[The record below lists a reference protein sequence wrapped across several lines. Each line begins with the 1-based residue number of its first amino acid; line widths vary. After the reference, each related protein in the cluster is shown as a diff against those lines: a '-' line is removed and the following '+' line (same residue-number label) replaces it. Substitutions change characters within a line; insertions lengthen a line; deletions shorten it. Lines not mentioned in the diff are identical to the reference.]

1 MQAVLPSK
9 PPITVSVVVPVYSG
23 ADYLAAL
30 IVEIE
35 RVRTDWADSGA
46 PLSLVE
52 TILVDDAAVDTS
64 PEIADRLAREKEWIT
79 VIHLARNFGQHPATI
94 AGILNTSGDWV
105 VTLDEDLQHPPARI
119 EDMLRIAVRNGHDI
133 VYANPHSSVHQ
144 SHLRDFGSRL
154 YKRLMQSITGNS
166 QIASFNSFRLVR
178 GSIARAASSVCG
190 HDTYFDLSLSWFSAR
205 VTALPMDLKDQRYIR
220 TKSSGYNFSGLLAH
234 ARRMMMS
241 SGARVMRFASLLGL
255 LFIIMSIV
263 GGLGLVLYHLLYE
276 PTSVLVRGW
285 SSLILTIVFCSGFII
300 FLLGIVLEYIALL
313 VLQAHGKPI
322 FFMADRRSDTV
333 LADYFSN
340 CHP

>member
-1 MQAVLPSK
+1 MQSDLPSV

-30 IVEIE
+30 IAEIE
-35 RVRTDWADSGA
+35 RVRTGWSDSGA
-46 PLSLVE
+46 PLRLVE
-52 TILVDDAAVDTS
+52 AILVDDAAVDSS
-64 PEIADRLAREKEWIT
+64 PEIADRLAREKEWVT

-94 AGILNTSGDWV
+94 AGILHTSGDWI

-119 EDMLRIAVRNGHDI
+119 EDMLRIAVRDGHDI
-133 VYANPHSSVHQ
+133 VYANPHSPVHQ
-144 SHLRDFGSRL
+144 SHMRDFGSRL
-154 YKRLMQSITGNS
+154 YKRLMQSVTGNS

-190 HDTYFDLSLSWFSAR
+190 HDTYFDVSLSWFTQR

-220 TKSSGYNFSGLLAH
+220 TKSSGYNFSSLVSH

-241 SGARVMRFASLLGL
+241 SGARVMRSASLLGL
-255 LFIIMSIV
+255 LFVGISIV

-285 SSLILTIVFCSGFII
+285 SSLILAVVFCSGFII
-300 FLLGIVLEYIALL
+300 FLLGIVLEYLALL
-313 VLQAHGKPI
+313 VLHAHGKPI
-322 FFMADRRSDTV
+322 FFIADRRSDAILV
-333 LADYFSN
+333 DYFSKR
-340 CHP
+340 HP

>member
-1 MQAVLPSK
+1 MQSDLSSA

-30 IVEIE
+30 IAEIE
-35 RVRTDWADSGA
+35 RVRTGWSDSGA
-46 PLSLVE
+46 PLRLVE
-52 TILVDDAAVDTS
+52 AILVDDAASTPRPKS
-64 PEIADRLAREKEWIT
+64 RIGLRARSGGLT
-79 VIHLARNFGQHPATI
+79 VIHLARNFGRHLVMI
-94 AGILNTSGDWV
+94 AGILHTSGDWT

-133 VYANPHSSVHQ
+133 VYANPHSPVHQ
-144 SHLRDFGSRL
+144 YPPLRFGF

-190 HDTYFDLSLSWFSAR
+190 HDTYFDVSLSWFTQR
-205 VTALPMDLKDQRYIR
+205 VTALPMDLKDHRYIR
-220 TKSSGYNFSGLLAH
+220 TKSSGYNFSSLVSH

-241 SGARVMRFASLLGL
+241 SGARVMRSASLLGL
-255 LFIIMSIV
+255 LFVAISIV

-285 SSLILTIVFCSGFII
+285 SSLIVAIVQSTRNQT
-300 FLLGIVLEYIALL
+300 A
-313 VLQAHGKPI
+313 Q
-322 FFMADRRSDTV
+322 
-333 LADYFSN
+333 
-340 CHP
+340 